1 MVLILDPNTLRF
13 SAPFHFCSLTTDLMR
28 NLEIFLFR
36 MSKAT
41 RTRKAKKRRKTRIIG
56 GACKARRVSNAR

>member
-1 MVLILDPNTLRF
+1 
-13 SAPFHFCSLTTDLMR
+13 
-28 NLEIFLFR
+28 

-56 GACKARRVSNAR
+56 GACKARKVSNSRQAQEHIKQNKKINREYDQKITAT